1 MQAQDW
7 SAIESACLGGG
18 LPPAAEEQIRL
29 AGQSYHQAEAA
40 EQHLRLAEELA
51 PNHLAVMI
59 GFYRYYF
66 YKSRLEEALTVAQR
80 CLAQAGRALGLD
92 PDWQDVSPGDA
103 DFGRYEAVL
112 PRFYL
117 FTLKGCGYL
126 NLRLGRLDQ
135 GRRAVQKLR
144 ELDPSD
150 RLGGSVLDG
159 VLQRMGRD
167 DDDE

>member
-1 MQAQDW
+1 MEAQDW

-29 AGQSYHQAEAA
+29 AGQSYQQAEAA
-40 EQHLRLAEELA
+40 ERHLRLAQELA
-51 PNHLAVMI
+51 PDHLAVMI

-66 YKSRLEEALTVAQR
+66 YKSRLEEALDVAQR
-80 CLAQAGRALGLD
+80 CLAQAGGALGLN
-92 PDWQDVSPGDA
+92 PDWRGVRCGDA
-103 DFGRYEAVL
+103 DFGRFDAIL

-117 FTLKGCGYL
+117 FTLKGYGYL

-144 ELDPSD
+144 ELDPAD

-159 VLQRMGRD
+159 VLQRMGRG